1 MHIRVFQINPDRD
14 IASGKLAMFCCWES
28 MQKLGLQLQEEKYD
42 LIYNG
47 EMPDGNLEDV
57 FCYLNK
63 GIKPAKYY
71 GRSMSVSDVVEMKG
85 ASKIADGVYFCDSV
99 GFQQISFDFQ
109 KTVDRVAVLDKA
121 SELIVKYFVSEC
133 KKTEECARE
142 EVRNPNNIRLLQD
155 CFTDDRGSCA
165 PKAITIRITLS
176 LPMRAV
182 IVEGYYPGEPV
193 GTVTTTYPSDEAML
207 EALESLNYQAMY
219 EWGCERLRCQQRR
232 KQI

>member
-14 IASGKLAMFCCWES
+14 IASGKLAMFCCLES
-28 MQKLGLQLQEEKYD
+28 MKKLGLQVQEEKYD

-47 EMPDGNLEDV
+47 VLPDGNLEDV
-57 FCYLNK
+57 FCFLNR
-63 GIKPAKYY
+63 GIKPEKYY

-85 ASKIADGVYFCDSV
+85 STEIADGVYFCDSI
-99 GFQQISFDFQ
+99 GFQQISFDLK

-142 EVRNPNNIRLLQD
+142 GVRNPSDIHLLQD
-155 CFTDDRGSCA
+155 HFSDDMESCA
-165 PKAITIRITLS
+165 PKAIPIRIKLS
-176 LPMRAV
+176 LPIRAAV
-182 IVEGYYPGEPV
+182 VEGYYPGEPV
-193 GTVTTTYPSDEAML
+193 STVTTSFSSDEDML

-219 EWGCERLRCQQRR
+219 EWGCDLLRCQQRK
-232 KQI
+232 KQL